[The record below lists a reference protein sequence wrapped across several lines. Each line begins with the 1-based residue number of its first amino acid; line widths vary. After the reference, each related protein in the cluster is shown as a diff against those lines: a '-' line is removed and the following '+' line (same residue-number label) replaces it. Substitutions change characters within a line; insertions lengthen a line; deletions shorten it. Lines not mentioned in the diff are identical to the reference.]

1 LITTAVVAVPHL
13 AGNLISAP
21 PSPPPP
27 LAIVGSA
34 SPVQPTDSA
43 ADGQG
48 AEYSGALGGTS
59 GADPC
64 SLSGTYVVPGAV
76 HLPQTVSTEDI
87 ARMLEKA
94 GYANE
99 TSGSYLLQ
107 SSAGQTAVLT
117 GLHTVLL
124 RRVPAST
131 EKATVLYVES
141 LCPGAPLTMYDA
153 SIDLD
158 AANLTPRLSLI
169 NEMSGTTTP
178 VRNLADVTTEDQP
191 VQINFNATTTKYDV
205 TWKLRV
211 DYVVNGKAESAY
223 VPPAGQPFET
233 DAVVSS
239 DPAYTLWLNGSDAWS
254 VQSGNPSTPPSP
266 TTPSPVPTASGAAV
280 GQVPIALHYSCPLP
294 IVGGTDLAA
303 TFTWPSGLRTATVG
317 TPTPSLPVE
326 VAAAFASAAR
336 TLVSS
341 ASIKW
346 IEGTANVSAEIMA
359 PQGDISENVQLT
371 VPRTNVSTG
380 SGPLTVP
387 ASGPI
392 PSVLLTQPGQAKVVV
407 GAMVIHLATLTA
419 SGAPSFLGNISTSC
433 TLDSGQADIV
443 APVQILP

>member
-1 LITTAVVAVPHL
+1 MARPCEPVALVREQASPGSSWHRDRRIDHHRSRCGP
-13 AGNLISAP
+13 ASGRQPDQPSIP
-21 PSPPPP
+21 PSAP

-34 SPVQPTDSA
+34 SPGVQPTNHS
-43 ADGQG
+43 QG
-48 AEYSGALGGTS
+48 AQYSGALGGTS

-64 SLSGTYVVPGAV
+64 SLSGTYVLPGAV
-76 HLPQTVSTEDI
+76 HLPKTVSTEDI
-87 ARMLEKA
+87 TRMLEKA

-107 SSAGQTAVLT
+107 PSAGQTAVLT

-124 RRVPAST
+124 RRVPAAT
-131 EKATVLYVES
+131 EKATVLYIES

-223 VPPAGQPFET
+223 VPSAGQPFET

-266 TTPSPVPTASGAAV
+266 TTPSP
-280 GQVPIALHYSCPLP
+280 
-294 IVGGTDLAA
+294 
-303 TFTWPSGLRTATVG
+303 
-317 TPTPSLPVE
+317 TPTLE
-326 VAAAFASAAR
+326 
-336 TLVSS
+336 
-341 ASIKW
+341 
-346 IEGTANVSAEIMA
+346 
-359 PQGDISENVQLT
+359 
-371 VPRTNVSTG
+371 
-380 SGPLTVP
+380 
-387 ASGPI
+387 
-392 PSVLLTQPGQAKVVV
+392 V
-407 GAMVIHLATLTA
+407 GADYRIVVDAVRGVRDPFLASPWPA
-419 SGAPSFLGNISTSC
+419 IRYHHSRA
-433 TLDSGQADIV
+433 
-443 APVQILP
+443 